1 MSVPAG
7 TFPSHAPGRARTAW
21 AVALIALS
29 VVAAYHNCLHAPFVF
44 DDISAIPENASIRKL
59 WPVWSALSPPSSGS
73 TVGGRPV
80 ANFTLALNFAL
91 SGSDPWSYHA
101 VNLLIHFLGG
111 VTLFGVVRR
120 TLRRPVL
127 SDRFGTDA
135 TPLALAVALLWS
147 LHPLQTEAVT
157 YVIQR
162 VESLMGLLYLLTLYC
177 FIRSVESPRP
187 FRWQLCAVVA
197 CLLGM
202 ATKEVMATA
211 PALALLYDRTFVAGT
226 FQKAWRQRRGLY
238 MALAATWLPLAF
250 LVAST
255 GWTRGGS
262 VGFGS
267 TVAPM
272 AYWLTQCGAVAR
284 YFWLSLW
291 PHPLV
296 FDYGTSLASHTGE
309 AALCAIAV
317 AAVAAAVLVAC
328 LGGGLPALGFLG
340 AWTFLILAPSSVV
353 PVGTQTMAEHRMYLP
368 LAAVM
373 ALLVLGAYSMAG
385 RKSWVPLA
393 VLALAL
399 GILTERRNED
409 YRSAVSLWGDTV
421 SKRPENAR
429 AHCSLG
435 FALYSDHGDL
445 PAAIAEFEAA
455 LRIQPEYSDA
465 QNDLGMALEKTPG
478 RSGEAIVHFEEAL
491 RIRPNFAQA
500 HYNLGIVLADAG
512 RIPEA
517 VREYEAALRDQPEFA
532 EACNNLGNILCAT
545 GRIGEGIQHLE
556 AAVRIRPDYAK
567 AHFDLGNAL
576 VQAGRVPDAV
586 GHYEEALRIQPSFA
600 EANNNLGMILCRAGR
615 MSEGIE
621 HIEAAIRAKPDFAQ
635 AHFALA
641 TALLHAGRRDEA
653 IAEYEKVL
661 QLRPNDPAAGRMLGL
676 IRAAH

>member
-1 MSVPAG
+1 
-7 TFPSHAPGRARTAW
+7 
-21 AVALIALS
+21 
-29 VVAAYHNCLHAPFVF
+29 
-44 DDISAIPENASIRKL
+44 
-59 WPVWSALSPPSSGS
+59 
-73 TVGGRPV
+73 
-80 ANFTLALNFAL
+80 
-91 SGSDPWSYHA
+91 
-101 VNLLIHFLGG
+101 
-111 VTLFGVVRR
+111 
-120 TLRRPVL
+120 
-127 SDRFGTDA
+127 
-135 TPLALAVALLWS
+135 
-147 LHPLQTEAVT
+147 
-157 YVIQR
+157 
-162 VESLMGLLYLLTLYC
+162 MGLLYLLTLYC

-187 FRWQLCAVVA
+187 FRWQLCAVAA

-267 TVAPM
+267 TASPM
-272 AYWLTQCGAVAR
+272 AYWLTQCEAFAR
-284 YFWLSLW
+284 YLWLSLW
-291 PHPLV
+291 PNPLV

-309 AALCAIAV
+309 EALCALAV
-317 AAVAAAVLVAC
+317 AALAAAVLVAC
-328 LGGGLPALGFLG
+328 RGGGLPALGFLG

-373 ALLVLGAYSMAG
+373 ALLVLGAYSIAG
-385 RKSWVPLA
+385 RKSWMPLA
-393 VLALAL
+393 VLAMAF
-399 GILTERRNED
+399 GILTGRRNED
-409 YRSAVSLWGDTV
+409 YRSAVSLWSDTV

-435 FALYSDHGDL
+435 FALYSDPEDL

-478 RSGEAIVHFEEAL
+478 RSGESIAHFEEAL

-500 HYNLGIVLADAG
+500 HYNLGIALAEAG

-517 VREYEAALRDQPEFA
+517 VHEYEEALRIQPEFA

-545 GRIGEGIQHLE
+545 GRVGEGIQQLE
-556 AAVRIRPDYAK
+556 AAVRIRPGYPK
-567 AHFDLGNAL
+567 AHFDLGNAYI
-576 VQAGRVPDAV
+576 QAGRVPDAI
-586 GHYEEALRIQPSFA
+586 GHYEEALRIQPEFA

-615 MSEGIE
+615 MPEGIE
-621 HIEAAIRAKPDFAQ
+621 HIEAAIRIRPDFAQ

-641 TALLHAGRRDEA
+641 TALLQAGRKDEA
-653 IAEYEKVL
+653 IAEYEKVM
-661 QLRPNDPAAGRMLGL
+661 QLRPNDAAAGRMLGR
-676 IRAAH
+676 IRAAP